1 MSLSWTPKWTTLQ
14 SEIVTVA
21 PSYQGIKKDS
31 PRSKNLWGM
40 DSKFRSLLRTI
51 MKIIRMNICMI
62 TNMGKAQV
70 IQGVVLEVV
79 LVL

>member
-21 PSYQGIKKDS
+21 PSYQGNKKDS
-31 PRSKNLWGM
+31 PQSKNLWGM
-40 DSKFRSLLRTI
+40 YNKFRSLLRTI
-51 MKIIRMNICMI
+51 MKIIRMNTSMI

-70 IQGVVLEVV
+70 IQGVALGVVV
-79 LVL
+79 L